1 MQFSE
6 KNKRKVIINVTS
18 LIDVLFLL
26 LIFFMVSST
35 FIEQPGMKLE
45 LPESKSASTER
56 IKELVLEIN
65 QDGTMFLNEKPISL
79 DSLETNFRNILPSL
93 EQPSL
98 ILKADK
104 NVLHGTVVE
113 VMDKAKI
120 AGLEKLIIATIY
132 SKKGGGCW
140 LPCSTLFCQWQ

>member
-6 KNKRKVIINVTS
+6 SKHRKVTINITS

-45 LPESKSASTER
+45 LPESKSATTER
-56 IKELVLEIN
+56 IKDLVLEIAP
-65 QDGTMFLNEKPISL
+65 DGSIVVNEEPVNL
-79 DSLETNFRNILPSL
+79 DNLENKLKALVSQVEDKSI
-93 EQPSL
+93 

-104 NVLHGTVVE
+104 TVPHGTVVK
-113 VMDKAKI
+113 VMDLARLS
-120 AGLEKLIIATIY
+120 GFEKLVIATVVE
-132 SKKGGGCW
+132 KE
-140 LPCSTLFCQWQ
+140 